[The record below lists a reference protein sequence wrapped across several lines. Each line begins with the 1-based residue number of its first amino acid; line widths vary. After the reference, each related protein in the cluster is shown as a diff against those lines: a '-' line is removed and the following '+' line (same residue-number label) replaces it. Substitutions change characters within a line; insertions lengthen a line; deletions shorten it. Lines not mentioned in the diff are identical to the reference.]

1 MADPHGLRGCDS
13 TDRENESE
21 TDSSSASSSS
31 SSSSSNGSSSPASSS
46 GDSDSEHESQSTAQ
60 MNFKN
65 YDSTI
70 SSSNGPL
77 ISNVTS
83 NQHNDTLNT
92 KKNTTSN
99 LKRIKKATTSPAKQL
114 SSSSPSKSP
123 VNSRKNASPTKNQSP
138 LKGAD
143 SSCNLT
149 IDDLLPTEIQVIRS
163 IGKIKRQKQRASFIR
178 LANILK
184 QSKCQFPEF
193 ETDEG
198 IKQILQQAEAR
209 GLLQQSYS
217 ENGTLSYRE
226 LGPGVAIV
234 AQIARRKNAAL
245 LAATYNLDSS
255 FTQEAE
261 KSNESKE
268 KVESPRKSN
277 ATRSPSKKQ
286 VTPREKQPSLPL
298 KSSSPKK
305 LCGLCR
311 GDDSRDSL
319 ITCSVCSLSGTYLLT
334 CYHHPL
340 IISPLLITLSLRS
353 CIVPQLFSRTVRENT
368 QVE

>member
-1 MADPHGLRGCDS
+1 MADPHGLRDCDS

-46 GDSDSEHESQSTAQ
+46 GDSDSELESQSTAQ
-60 MNFKN
+60 LN
-65 YDSTI
+65 YNNHDNKIST
-70 SSSNGPL
+70 SNGLL
-77 ISNVTS
+77 ISNVTG

-99 LKRIKKATTSPAKQL
+99 LKKIKKASNTPAEQI
-114 SSSSPSKSP
+114 SSSPTSKSSM
-123 VNSRKNASPTKNQSP
+123 NSRKNTSPCKNQSP
-138 LKGAD
+138 LKQVD

-149 IDDLLPTEIQVIRS
+149 IDDLLPAEIQVIRS

-184 QSKCQFPEF
+184 QSKNQFPEF

-255 FTQEAE
+255 FTQESE
-261 KSNESKE
+261 KNNETRD
-268 KVESPRKSN
+268 KVETPRKS
-277 ATRSPSKKQ
+277 TVTKSPCKKQ
-286 VTPREKQPSLPL
+286 LTPRDKQPSPQ
-298 KSSSPKK
+298 KSSLPKK

-311 GDDSRDSL
+311 EDDSRDSL
-319 ITCSVCSLSGTYLLT
+319 ITCSVCSLSGM
-334 CYHHPL
+334 
-340 IISPLLITLSLRS
+340 
-353 CIVPQLFSRTVRENT
+353 
-368 QVE
+368 